1 MFMLPNGND
10 TSDIHHLKAKREVHP
25 KAKQA
30 VS

>member
-1 MFMLPNGND
+1 MFIFQNGND
-10 TSDIHHLKAKREVHP
+10 TSAIHQLKAKREVHP